1 MWPYYVEIM
10 IPPSEVSLKSRR
22 QGLGRRLMT
31 ELLHRLPGLPG
42 HWRLFPARVGWV
54 PLELWVDARSE
65 GQVVWVG
72 LTTMSHHHEWE
83 GDSEGKPFR
92 AWAPWPWINICAM
105 LLIQKNGPPNSFLE
119 SSMSMFNPQ
128 ISFFYGDCFQMGPT
142 TCQSIAFL
150 TAVIPHIVNQPSL
163 SIGAMRLYNKN
174 LYIFTIFLVGT
185 SFDIFWILNLG
196 ASKSRLQFEKKNISL
211 GSAHRN
217 LHEILRPWWIR
228 PTWLQ
233 WSFLL
238 QWMRRMSVPGAIRDA
253 TDGKI

>member
-1 MWPYYVEIM
+1 M

-92 AWAPWPWINICAM
+92 AWAPWINICAM
-105 LLIQKNGPPNSFLE
+105 LLIQKHGPPNSILE

-128 ISFFYGDCFQMGPT
+128 ISFLYGACFQMGPT

-150 TAVIPHIVNQPSL
+150 TAVIPHSVNQPFL
-163 SIGAMRLYNKN
+163 SIGAMWLYKKN
-174 LYIFTIFLVGT
+174 LYIFTILLVGT
-185 SFDIFWILNLG
+185 SFDIFWILFWILNLG
-196 ASKSRLQFEKKNISL
+196 ASKSRFAIWEKTYL
-211 GSAHRN
+211 
-217 LHEILRPWWIR
+217 
-228 PTWLQ
+228 
-233 WSFLL
+233 
-238 QWMRRMSVPGAIRDA
+238 
-253 TDGKI
+253 